1 MSLAVPILL
10 NLRLFEACL
19 TISPCPEEI
28 ADPFEDTANV
38 LFEVVDDDEEEE
50 GVINNVIT

>member
-28 ADPFEDTANV
+28 AGPFEDTANV
-38 LFEVVDDDEEEE
+38 LFEVVDDDEEE
-50 GVINNVIT
+50 GVINKVVT

>member
-19 TISPCPEEI
+19 TVSSCQ
-28 ADPFEDTANV
+28 EDTANV
-38 LFEVVDDDEEEE
+38 LFEVVDDDDEEE